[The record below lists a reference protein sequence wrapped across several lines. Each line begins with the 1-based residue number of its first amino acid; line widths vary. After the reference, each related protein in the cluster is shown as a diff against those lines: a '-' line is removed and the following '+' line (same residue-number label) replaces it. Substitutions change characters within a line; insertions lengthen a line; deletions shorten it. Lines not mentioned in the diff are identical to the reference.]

1 MREEP
6 LHCPT
11 AGRDGDQGTNSP
23 RCASSFQ
30 HPEPQSPSTPPN
42 FHNTCTSATKH
53 AQGGDPACPTGC
65 RHRRRQRP
73 YHQRPCS
80 CRCMTPQHWTVLFV
94 VWLTGHPH
102 ASHHS
107 TSIPRSLVRRL
118 RGWPG
123 NCSFRFPGPMVQYF
137 APAPPLPLP
146 HTLRRGGLFPSS
158 DVGSE
163 GGQWEGIA
171 CDMSKGKGAM

>member
-1 MREEP
+1 MHSHMDWGNKRCYSEGR
-6 LHCPT
+6 
-11 AGRDGDQGTNSP
+11 AGLSTRSCWKNSSCSASFSKRFFNALSISSITP
-23 RCASSFQ
+23 NNFRRILSADLGNFFNASSIR
-30 HPEPQSPSTPPN
+30 
-42 FHNTCTSATKH
+42 
-53 AQGGDPACPTGC
+53 GC
-65 RHRRRQRP
+65 NIFR
-73 YHQRPCS
+73 
-80 CRCMTPQHWTVLFV
+80 CRVSSSVLFV

-107 TSIPRSLVRRL
+107 ISIPRSLVRRL

-146 HTLRRGGLFPSS
+146 RTLRRGGLFPSS